1 MLRGTPLIAAAA
13 LAAALAPRAFQTHS
27 APHAS
32 PPTHVDG
39 LGTISFPNSGNA
51 GAQAPFIRGVL
62 LLHSFEYQPAAES
75 FRQAQAADPAF
86 ALAYW
91 GEAMTYNHPL
101 WQQQDRDAALKALL
115 RLGPTP
121 AARAE
126 KAPNDRERQYLG
138 AVETIYAGSPDKHDR
153 DQAYMRAM
161 ERLSNAYPDDMEA
174 RAFYALAILGS
185 RDGVRDFATYVR
197 AAATVQ
203 PVFDANPDHPGA
215 AHYLIHSFDDPVHA
229 PLGLPAARKYSSIAP
244 AAAHAQHMTSHIF
257 VALGM
262 WDDVVKANER
272 ADAQQNAD
280 NAKRGVRPSVCGHYT
295 SWLQYGY
302 LMQGQTTKAEAMM
315 DRCFERMSDKPTSG
329 EIAAFTDMRARQ
341 ILDTQNWS
349 LAERWT
355 RDISGTATPASYEYQ
370 FTNAFAALQR
380 GDAGPARTFVAMP
393 EPKLPGV
400 APLFQELRGMLAI
413 ATGKADDGVAT
424 LRAAADG
431 EDAMPF
437 EFGPPAIAKPTAEL
451 LGEQLLTL
459 GKKDDAR
466 AAFER
471 AAQRTP
477 GRTAV
482 VAGLKATG
490 GQLP

>member
-1 MLRGTPLIAAAA
+1 
-13 LAAALAPRAFQTHS
+13 
-27 APHAS
+27 
-32 PPTHVDG
+32 
-39 LGTISFPNSGNA
+39 
-51 GAQAPFIRGVL
+51 VL
-62 LLHSFEYQPAAES
+62 LLHSFEYETAAEA
-75 FRQAQAADPAF
+75 FRQAQTADGSF

-101 WQQQDRDAALKALL
+101 WQQQDRDAALKALGQL
-115 RLGPTP
+115 SGS
-121 AARAE
+121 ADARAA
-126 KAPNDRERQYLG
+126 KAPTDRERQYLG
-138 AVETIYAGSPDKHDR
+138 AVETLYGAGSKHDR

-161 ERLSNAYPDDMEA
+161 ARLQNAYPEDMEA
-174 RAFYALAILGS
+174 RAFHALAILGS

-272 ADAQQNAD
+272 ARDEQNAE
-280 NAKRGVRPSVCGHYT
+280 AVKRGGRPGVCGHYT

-302 LMQGQTTKAEAMM
+302 LMQGQTAKAEAMM
-315 DRCFERMSDKPTSG
+315 DRCFERMSAKPSPG
-329 EIAAFTDMRARQ
+329 EIAYFTNMRARQ
-341 ILDTQNWS
+341 VLDTQNWALGS
-349 LAERWT
+349 RWLWPAST
-355 RDISGTATPASYEYQ
+355 AATPVRIEYD

-380 GDAGPARTFVAMP
+380 GDAAPARALVAQT
-393 EPKLPGV
+393 EPGAADARPY
-400 APLFQELRGMLAI
+400 FQELRGLIALAD
-413 ATGKADDGVAT
+413 GKPDEGIGL
-424 LRAAADG
+424 LRAAADA

-437 EFGPPAIAKPTAEL
+437 EFGPPAIVKPTAEL
-451 LGEQLLTL
+451 LGEQLLKL
-459 GKKDDAR
+459 GRIADAR

-471 AAQRTP
+471 AESRTP
-477 GRTAV
+477 GRTLT

-490 GQLP
+490 AKMP